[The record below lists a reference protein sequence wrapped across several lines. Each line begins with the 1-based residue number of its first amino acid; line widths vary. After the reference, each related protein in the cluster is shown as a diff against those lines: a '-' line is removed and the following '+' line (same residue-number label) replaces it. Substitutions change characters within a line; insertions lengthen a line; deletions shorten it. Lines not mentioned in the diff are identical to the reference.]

1 MAEVTAI
8 INARLLDLV
17 SADPDMP
24 AVLSAMLLNPKTNA
38 VFVPLGNFDS
48 KDIHNRQCK
57 QVESLDDSFWRHRK
71 EEYLIILQQRR
82 KCQEGNSNLHV
93 GDVVLIN

>member
-48 KDIHNRQCK
+48 K
-57 QVESLDDSFWRHRK
+57 RHP
-71 EEYLIILQQRR
+71 
-82 KCQEGNSNLHV
+82 
-93 GDVVLIN
+93 